1 MSDEKNTLTDDH
13 VDDHVEAEIQRCFSD
28 DDPKNFFVLAGAGS
42 GKTRSL
48 INTMSFINDNMGKWL
63 SDNGK
68 KAAVITYTN
77 AAVEE
82 ISRRMQ
88 YNPIFAVSTIHSF
101 LWELIKNYTDD
112 IKEWLKSSIQ
122 TKKDKLTEELKRSRK
137 ESAAQKKEEEITRA
151 TARLN
156 KIQKANHFVYSPDS
170 DNQEV
175 NSLNH
180 EEVVKIGCFFIENKP
195 TMQKILISQYPI
207 ILIDECQDTKKELID
222 AINSVIEK
230 RQNPQDKFIVGMFG
244 DTMQRIYLDGKD
256 NLENSLF
263 GSWEK
268 PVKVMNHRSAKRIV
282 QLANSI
288 RGTIDD
294 QKQQERSDA
303 PDGTVRLFIADN
315 ASDEDLIEKK
325 AAAYMA
331 EETKDEKWNDDSE
344 YKSLILEHSM
354 AASRLGFSDLFEPLN
369 DSKCFSTS
377 LRNGT
382 ISELSFLSKVISP
395 LVAAYKA
402 GDNFEVTGI
411 VKRHSPLLKN
421 DLFSGQ
427 TDQLAV
433 LKEVRKAVDSLMSL
447 WDNNKDPSCLEILR
461 SINSTGLF
469 IPSNKG
475 EVEKILDCSA
485 EEKSSRIIAL
495 NKALSVPFSTLEKYS
510 MYVTDNTRFATHQ
523 GIKGL
528 EFPRVMVI
536 IDEEKAKGKS
546 FSYEKLFGAK
556 PLTDTDIKN
565 QNEHKDNSISRTAR
579 LFYVTCTRAR
589 ESLAIVAYTDNVK
602 KVRETALSQQWF
614 NDDEIVELK

>member
-1 MSDEKNTLTDDH
+1 MSEEKNTLTDDH
-13 VDDHVEAEIQRCFSD
+13 VDDHVEAEIQRCFSG

-112 IKEWLKSSIQ
+112 IKEWLKSRIQ
-122 TKKDKLTEELKRSRK
+122 AKIDELNKEIPRCRSKDTADKKQEERER
-137 ESAAQKKEEEITRA
+137 T
-151 TARLN
+151 TDRLN

-195 TMQKILISQYPI
+195 IMQKILISQYPI

-256 NLENSLF
+256 NLEKSLF

-303 PDGTVRLFIADN
+303 PEGTVRLFIADN
-315 ASDEDLIEKK
+315 ASDKELIEKK

-354 AASRLGFSDLFEPLN
+354 AASRLRFSDLFEPLN

-427 TDQLAV
+427 TDQLAI

-485 EEKSSRIIAL
+485 DEKSNRIIAL

-510 MYVTDNTRFATHQ
+510 MYVTDKTRFATHQ

-589 ESLAIVAYTDNVK
+589 ESLAIVAYTGNVK
-602 KVRETALSQQWF
+602 MVRETALSQKWF
-614 NDDEIVELK
+614 NEDEIVEL

>member
-1 MSDEKNTLTDDH
+1 
-13 VDDHVEAEIQRCFSD
+13 
-28 DDPKNFFVLAGAGS
+28 
-42 GKTRSL
+42 
-48 INTMSFINDNMGKWL
+48 
-63 SDNGK
+63 
-68 KAAVITYTN
+68 
-77 AAVEE
+77 
-82 ISRRMQ
+82 
-88 YNPIFAVSTIHSF
+88 
-101 LWELIKNYTDD
+101 
-112 IKEWLKSSIQ
+112 
-122 TKKDKLTEELKRSRK
+122 
-137 ESAAQKKEEEITRA
+137 
-151 TARLN
+151 
-156 KIQKANHFVYSPDS
+156 
-170 DNQEV
+170 
-175 NSLNH
+175 
-180 EEVVKIGCFFIENKP
+180 
-195 TMQKILISQYPI
+195 
-207 ILIDECQDTKKELID
+207 
-222 AINSVIEK
+222 
-230 RQNPQDKFIVGMFG
+230 
-244 DTMQRIYLDGKD
+244 
-256 NLENSLF
+256 
-263 GSWEK
+263 
-268 PVKVMNHRSAKRIV
+268 
-282 QLANSI
+282 
-288 RGTIDD
+288 
-294 QKQQERSDA
+294 
-303 PDGTVRLFIADN
+303 
-315 ASDEDLIEKK
+315 
-325 AAAYMA
+325 MA

-354 AASRLGFSDLFEPLN
+354 AASRLRFSDLFEPLN

-427 TDQLAV
+427 TDQLAI

-589 ESLAIVAYTDNVK
+589 ESLALVAYTGNVK
-602 KVRETALSQQWF
+602 MVRETALSQKWF
-614 NDDEIVELK
+614 NDDEIVEL